1 MAGTLAAPSIF
12 LVGAI
17 ELQWMSARRGSD
29 KDRISPKEIRS
40 LSRHFRRILV
50 VQSHPPARS
59 FRRNK
64 NPQTHPEAS
73 LLVPTESGRRDFE
86 SLLERDSKA
95 QPPVCIHRVLIHIA
109 ATRPRTEAGRSNGLW
124 FQSFFVVACGWPPPP
139 RYVLRRILQ
148 YKNRPKISYDTFIF
162 LTNIL

>member
-12 LVGAI
+12 LVVAI
-17 ELQWMSARRGSD
+17 EFQWMSARRGSD
-29 KDRISPKEIRS
+29 KDRISPEEIRS

-109 ATRPRTEAGRSNGLW
+109 ATRPRTEAGRSKGLW
-124 FQSFFVVACGWPPPP
+124 FQSSFVRIIHSCYFALLVFFKVTL
-139 RYVLRRILQ
+139 RSLLVLL
-148 YKNRPKISYDTFIF
+148 
-162 LTNIL
+162 